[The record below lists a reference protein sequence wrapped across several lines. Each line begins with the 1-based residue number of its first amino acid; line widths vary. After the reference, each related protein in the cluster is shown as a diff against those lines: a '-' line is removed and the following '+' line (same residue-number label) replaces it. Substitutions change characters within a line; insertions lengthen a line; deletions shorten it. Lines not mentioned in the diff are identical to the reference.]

1 MKVNI
6 TDILRWEPLPFWL
19 YFIAIAVTEALT
31 VYLYPLAGVIIYS
44 IMMIG
49 FIIQSAFITDPLKR
63 NLVLAF
69 SLIPMVR
76 ILSLLMPLGQLSL
89 IYRFPIIYLP
99 LLAAT
104 ITVMWVTGLKPIDI
118 GLNLKH
124 WPYQAIGGVIS
135 GIAIGALEYLILG
148 SSPLINTLT
157 LKEFWLPALI
167 LLITTGLVE
176 ELIFRGVLQ
185 KFAVALMGRWGIIL
199 ISLIFATLHMGFYAW
214 GDVVF
219 VFLVAL
225 FFAFIAKMTR
235 SLLGVIL
242 SHGTANVILFLVA
255 PFVLS

>member
-1 MKVNI
+1 
-6 TDILRWEPLPFWL
+6 
-19 YFIAIAVTEALT
+19 
-31 VYLYPLAGVIIYS
+31 
-44 IMMIG
+44 
-49 FIIQSAFITDPLKR
+49 
-63 NLVLAF
+63 
-69 SLIPMVR
+69 
-76 ILSLLMPLGQLSL
+76 
-89 IYRFPIIYLP
+89 
-99 LLAAT
+99 
-104 ITVMWVTGLKPIDI
+104 MWATGLKPADI

-135 GIAIGALEYLILG
+135 GIVIGTLEYLILR

-199 ISLIFATLHMGFYAW
+199 ISLIFAILHMGFYSW
-214 GDVVF
+214 GDMLF

-225 FFAFIAKMTR
+225 FFAFITKKTG

-242 SHGTANVILFLVA
+242 SHGTANVVLFLVA